1 MNGYFK
7 NEVYGPIASIHL
19 GVAIALKTG
28 GVLVPALLEAEKMN
42 LVDLNTAFQDLVQ
55 RTQKGELRNRE
66 LTEGTVTVTNM
77 GDLGSEEVFG
87 IIFPPQVALIG
98 LGRIHKTPVVEKEI
112 IKSEFVIDITLSADH
127 RVTDGLTGARF
138 LACLER
144 NLKNPSQLE

>member
-1 MNGYFK
+1 
-7 NEVYGPIASIHL
+7 
-19 GVAIALKTG
+19 
-28 GVLVPALLEAEKMN
+28 MN
-42 LVDLNTAFQDLVQ
+42 LRELNTAFQDLVH

-77 GDLGSEEVFG
+77 GDLGSDEVFG

-112 IKSEFVIDITLSADH
+112 IKPEFVIDITLSADH
-127 RVTDGLTGARF
+127 RVTDGLNGARF
-138 LACLER
+138 LASLER